1 MDYKIILKE
10 LQEKYGLCPL
20 KTTENYADEVYVFVR
35 EDDFKKT
42 CVNLHKLL
50 HAPIAALFAQDE
62 RLERSVFVINCVFES
77 AKYKKWFFVSTE
89 ISAETAKFNSL
100 AKEIFSAALFER
112 EIKEM
117 FGIEPDGNPDV
128 RRLHL
133 HDEVW
138 PKGWY
143 PLRKDFKEISA
154 EKNALSEYVFNKVE
168 GEGIFEVP
176 VGPVHAGIIGP
187 GHFRF
192 NVAGEPIINLEL
204 RLGFTHKGIEKLFEG
219 KNAVSATKIAEC
231 VSGDSSFAHTLSFCQ
246 AIEKIC
252 RISVPDDSLIVRAI
266 LLELERMYNHASG
279 IGGIAIDVGFSFPSA
294 YASLIKEAILQLNE
308 AITGSRYLKGVN
320 EIGGTRQKLDK
331 NKKTLIL
338 DSLKQ
343 IAKDFNEVR
352 KILLSSSS
360 FMDRVDGTG
369 ILRKKTADDFGVVG
383 LAARASG
390 ISADLRKD
398 FPGVYAKVKFNLI
411 RQDTGD
417 ALARLNMRMFEF
429 DESLRLIEEFIK
441 ILDCSKDEVL
451 AKPVLKEGFA
461 LGYVEGWRGPVLYWL
476 RLDKNG
482 IINRC
487 KIVDP
492 SFHNWQGLSYC
503 VFGEIIPD
511 FPLCNKS
518 FDLSYSGNDL

>member
-20 KTTENYADEVYVFVR
+20 SAVENCGDEVYFLVK

-42 CVNLHKLL
+42 CVNIHKLL
-50 HAPIAALFAQDE
+50 RSPVAAFFARDARAE
-62 RLERSVFVINCVFES
+62 KGVFIIYCVFES

-89 ISAETAKFNSL
+89 ISENLAKFDSF
-100 AKEIFSAALFER
+100 AREIFSATLFER

-117 FGIEPDGNPDV
+117 FGIEPDGSPDT

-138 PKGWY
+138 PRGYY
-143 PLRKDFKEISA
+143 PLRKDFKEIPA
-154 EKNALSEYVFNKVE
+154 QANPPDEYVFNKVE

-192 NVAGEPIINLEL
+192 SVAGEPIINLEL
-204 RLGFTHKGIEKLFEG
+204 RLGFTHRGIEKLFEG
-219 KNAVSATKIAEC
+219 KNAFEAIEIAER
-231 VSGDSSFAHTLSFCQ
+231 VSGDSSFAHSLSFCQ

-252 RISVPDDSLIVRAI
+252 HLSVPEEAKILRAI
-266 LLELERMYNHASG
+266 LLELERMYNHVNG

-294 YASLIKEAILQLNE
+294 YASLIKEAILRLNE
-308 AITGSRYLKGVN
+308 EITASRYLKGVN
-320 EIGGTRQKLDK
+320 GIGGVRLKIEK

-338 DSLKQ
+338 DSLRK
-343 IAKDFNEVR
+343 IAKDFEEIK

-369 ILRKKTADDFGVVG
+369 VLRKKTAEDFGVVG

-390 ISADLRKD
+390 VISDLRKD
-398 FPGVYAKVKFNLI
+398 FPGIYTKVKFNLI
-411 RQDTGD
+411 KQESGD
-417 ALARLNMRMFEF
+417 ALARLNLRIFEF
-429 DESLRLIEEFIK
+429 EESLRLIGEFIK
-441 ILDCSKDEVL
+441 ILNYPKDEVL
-451 AKPVLKEGFA
+451 AKPLLKEGFA
-461 LGYVEGWRGPVLYWL
+461 SGCVEGWRGPVFYWL
-476 RLDKNG
+476 KLDNNG
-482 IINRC
+482 LIDRC

-492 SFHNWQGLSYC
+492 SFHNWQGLAYC
-503 VFGEIIPD
+503 VLGDIIPD